1 MSYNGDCKDDW
12 VPDSER
18 KNLHPNLHPN
28 VFTVKWEL
36 STDKFFE
43 FVRKYRS
50 LIGVPLGGS
59 KKLKYTYPDVTL
71 STVLTIAETDNISV
85 LPLRLPITNFITS
98 KPITS
103 YGCIYRYSN
112 KNYNKSKPK
121 NGILVDLNFD
131 EPNSESICNTSGTS
145 GTNANG
151 ETSPSPN
158 GSVSVGTE
166 SVQAEYL
173 MIKRND
179 SLSYVEL
186 IHGNYRESQLFFML
200 KQLTSVEVARLLTYS
215 YEQLWWD
222 LHLKPA
228 EGSAFEYG
236 KGRFQKIAP
245 CLKELCRE
253 VPTEDPNGR
262 SLWLFPKGRPNYL
275 KASSENR
282 AGPESSI
289 CCALREFKEETNG
302 MDLIGRVVLPDPVSE
317 RYMGTNSKNYSTQ
330 YFVFETNTK
339 QIIPHFERKNTG
351 IRDISIGESL
361 EIKWVGLSELPN
373 VLLPGRM
380 ELINHIERK
389 IAEGNGIY
397 PANISSIWNAPVSM
411 DDFVEE
417 F

>member
-1 MSYNGDCKDDW
+1 MSYDQDCRNDS
-12 VPDSER
+12 VPEFEK
-18 KNLHPNLHPN
+18 KNLVANLHPN

-43 FVRKYRS
+43 FARKYRS

-71 STVLTIAETDNISV
+71 STVLTIAESDNISV

-112 KNYNKSKPK
+112 KSKPK
-121 NGILVDLNFD
+121 NNILVDLNFD
-131 EPNSESICNTSGTS
+131 EPNSENKNVNSGEIGAS
-145 GTNANG
+145 SSNGTPSNADASSAG
-151 ETSPSPN
+151 
-158 GSVSVGTE
+158 
-166 SVQAEYL
+166 AEYL

-200 KQLTSVEVARLLTYS
+200 KQLTQTEVSRLLTYS

-236 KGRFQKIAP
+236 KGRFQKISG
-245 CLKELCRE
+245 CLAALCRE

-262 SLWLFPKGRPNYL
+262 SLWLFPKGRPNYI
-275 KASSENR
+275 KGNSEVR
-282 AGPESSI
+282 SGPESSI

-339 QIIPHFERKNTG
+339 HAIPHFERKNTG

-361 EIKWVGLSELPN
+361 EIKWVGLSELPAI
-373 VLLPGRM
+373 LLPGRM

-389 IAEGNGIY
+389 IAEGNGVY

-417 F
+417 S